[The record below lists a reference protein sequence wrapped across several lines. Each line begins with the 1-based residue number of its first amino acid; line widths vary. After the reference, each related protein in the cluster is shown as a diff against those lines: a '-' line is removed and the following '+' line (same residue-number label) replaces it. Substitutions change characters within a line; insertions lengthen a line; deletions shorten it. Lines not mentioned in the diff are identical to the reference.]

1 MNDIITKHYYLS
13 GTVHGVWC
21 RDFVVREAK
30 AREINGWVRN
40 LSDGRVE
47 VMAQGLTAM
56 IDELEAQLHVGPP
69 LATVENVESEI
80 IADHNE
86 IYFDFKQTKTL

>member
-1 MNDIITKHYYLS
+1 MIETITKHYYLS

-30 AREINGWVRN
+30 ARKLNGWVRN

-47 VMAQGLTAM
+47 VMAQGEPSML
-56 IDELEAQLHVGPP
+56 DELEAQLHIGPP
-69 LATVENVESEI
+69 LATVEKVENEI
-80 IADHNE
+80 VTEPAE
-86 IYFDFKQTKTL
+86 IYFDFKQIETL